1 MRITFDNIHPNT
13 DKVTTTYSG
22 THAKETDRLGAYTA
36 DISGTVMDNNA
47 YGVQGRTAEDVMQDA
62 QDMDITTQH
71 NYMAVMS
78 NSMSTEDFSK
88 MLREGADPND
98 MDVETVITIVDRIK
112 AELMKAGITV
122 TGYTDI
128 IDSAALTKIVGSEGL
143 AGKLIKA
150 FEQNDIPVTMDNVR
164 MTVDALNEVL
174 NLSQPTDG
182 ELKYLVNNS
191 LQPTVENIYTAEH
204 AGAVD
209 ADRQGK
215 GYYPENF
222 GYYAKKADTLDF
234 DKLLFQVERII
245 AEAGL
250 EVNEET
256 IGQAQWMIE
265 KGIPLTAE
273 NISCLNENSKLS
285 FPINEEEVIKSFAAA
300 IADGKKPVQ
309 ANLTHTENK
318 YQKATELSERIEK
331 KIADWINDGS
341 VSVTA
346 RRRLE
351 EARLRMTAEVN
362 IRLAES
368 GFSIDTADLEELVW
382 ALKKAEEDQA
392 KRMFPGQSPAQALD
406 NYGLYKDT
414 LLKTSLLPGLPA
426 ATLGKLIFEEKL
438 TVNID
443 NLADEGTKL
452 RATYER
458 AENSYE
464 ALMTAPRKDLGDS
477 IRKAFANVDDILT
490 DLGIEITSENQRCV
504 RILAY
509 NNIPIIPD
517 NINRVKTTDRMVQ
530 RVINRMTPSSTLQMI
545 RDGINP
551 LTTDMSELEQY
562 FKDKSDDSN
571 QEMETYSRFLYNM
584 EQSKEITPEERD
596 AYIGVYRMLRQIEK
610 SDGAVIGSVLK
621 SQSELNFKQLLAAA
635 RSAKK
640 AGMNILVD
648 ETFGGL
654 EDIRTQG
661 EAIDEQINNIDTIRS
676 LKDADKDVIKILNQ
690 LDLPVTA
697 NYIMAATAV
706 SESSGPLFAYI
717 KDSLYKRSDKPD
729 KKGAAEKKDRISEGN
744 IFDNMTE
751 KLVGALTGKDEM
763 QNAYKEFGEQVT
775 DLIKDNLYTPGQ
787 TSLDVRAMKSAN
799 LQISVAMKMSAQET
813 YDIPVM
819 IGDSVT
825 AIRLTIRHRSED
837 NGLATISLETE
848 KYGKLQAYLQVRQN
862 RVTGYITGKSE
873 ASDSMETVKDKLSP
887 EFSEKG
893 MELDDFKVIEND
905 TAVSFKKLQKGEAAT
920 SPATIYEA
928 AKIVIKTIIGTL

>member
-1 MRITFDNIHPNT
+1 MRITFDNTHPNT
-13 DKVTTTYSG
+13 DKVTTTYNG

-62 QDMDITTQH
+62 QATDITAQH

-112 AELMKAGITV
+112 AELMKAGVTV
-122 TGYTDI
+122 TGYTDD
-128 IDSAALTKIVGSEGL
+128 IDSAALAEIVGSEGL
-143 AGKLIKA
+143 AGKLINA

-164 MTVDALNEVL
+164 MTVDALNEAL
-174 NLSQPTDG
+174 KLSQPTDG
-182 ELKYLVNNS
+182 ELKFLVNNS
-191 LQPTVENIYTAEH
+191 LEPTVENIYTAEH

-209 ADRQGK
+209 ANRQGK
-215 GYYPENF
+215 GYYRENF
-222 GYYAKKADTLDF
+222 GYYAKKADALDF
-234 DKLLFQVERII
+234 DKLLPQVERII

-250 EVNEET
+250 EINEET
-256 IGQAQWMIE
+256 IGQAQWIIE
-265 KGIPLTAE
+265 KGIPLTAG
-273 NISCLNENSKLS
+273 NISCLNENSKIS
-285 FPINEEEVIKSFAAA
+285 FPVNEEEVIQAFAAA
-300 IADGKKPVQ
+300 IANGNKPMQ

-318 YQKATELSERIEK
+318 YQKATELSQSIDK
-331 KIADWINDGS
+331 KVAEWLNDGS

-346 RRRLE
+346 KRRLE

-368 GFSIDTADLEELVW
+368 GFSIDTANLEELVE
-382 ALKKAEEDQA
+382 ALKKAEEEQA
-392 KRMFPGQSPAQALD
+392 KRMFPGQSSAQAIE

-452 RATYER
+452 RAGYER
-458 AENSYE
+458 AETSYE
-464 ALMTAPRKDLGDS
+464 ALMTVPRKDLGDS

-517 NINRVKTTDRMVQ
+517 NINQVKTTDRMVQ

-562 FKDKSDDSN
+562 FKDKSDDPN

-621 SQSELNFKQLLAAA
+621 SQSDLNFKQLLAAA

-654 EDIRTQG
+654 EDLRTQG

-676 LKDADKDVIKILNQ
+676 LKDAEKDVIKTLNQ

-697 NYIMAATAV
+697 NYVMAAAAV
-706 SESSGPLFAYI
+706 SEGSGPLFAYV
-717 KDSLYKRSDKPD
+717 KERLYKKQDKPG
-729 KKGAAEKKDRISEGN
+729 KNEAAEQRDRIDESNTFESMA
-744 IFDNMTE
+744 D
-751 KLVGALTGKDEM
+751 KLTDALTGKDEM
-763 QNAYKEFGEQVT
+763 QNAYKEFGEQIT
-775 DLIKDNLYTPGQ
+775 DFIKDNLYTPGQ
-787 TSLDVRAMKSAN
+787 TSLDVKAMKSAN
-799 LQISVAMKMSAQET
+799 LQISVAMKMSAEET

-819 IGDSVT
+819 LGDAVT

-848 KYGKLQAYLQVRQN
+848 KYGKVQAYLQVRQN
-862 RVTGYITGKSE
+862 SVTGYITGKGE
-873 ASDSMETVKDKLSP
+873 ALESMETVKDKLSP
-887 EFSEKG
+887 AFDEQG
-893 MELDDFKVIEND
+893 MKLDNFQVIEND
-905 TAVSFKKLQKGEAAT
+905 VAVSFKKLEKGEVTT
-920 SPATIYEA
+920 SSATIYEA
-928 AKIVIKTIIGTL
+928 AKIVIKTISDIL